1 MASSSIV
8 PTFCYLRNID
18 VHTLAAILEILGCF
32 IYWDRTFMQFNE
44 VQPSKVPEHDAYAIS
59 ICLRGFYS
67 SAANAFQE
75 FQLLASS
82 DKWPTARQKGERSFL
97 GMKNIVFN

>member
-1 MASSSIV
+1 
-8 PTFCYLRNID
+8 
-18 VHTLAAILEILGCF
+18 
-32 IYWDRTFMQFNE
+32 MQFNE

-82 DKWPTARQKGERSFL
+82 DK
-97 GMKNIVFN
+97 